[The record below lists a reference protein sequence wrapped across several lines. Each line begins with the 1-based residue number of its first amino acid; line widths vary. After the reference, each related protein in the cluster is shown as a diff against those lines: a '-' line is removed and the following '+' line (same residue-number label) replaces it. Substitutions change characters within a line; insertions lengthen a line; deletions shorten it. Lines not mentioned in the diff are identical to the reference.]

1 MALHTQLPIYRT
13 GLELLTLAHRVQEQ
27 MPRGV
32 KRTVGEKI
40 AQHCTDIL
48 ELMAL
53 ANASREQRSQYLRE
67 LLTSNGCS
75 DEYITNRELK
85 EAEIPGLGVSARHMM
100 QTLGTEWARHHLAE
114 DFWLKLAATNMAHMR
129 GHGYRN
135 FVVSDVRFANEAEWV
150 RTQGGEIWML
160 ERPGLAPVRKHV
172 SECVQFRVDQVLRN
186 DGSLA
191 KLEHTALDALASAK
205 RFARAGREAA

>member
-1 MALHTQLPIYRT
+1 MPLTTPLIIGLCGPAGSGKDTVRSFLEHKHEFAGLAFAEPIR
-13 GLELLTLAHRVQEQ
+13 AMV
-27 MPRGV
+27 
-32 KRTVGEKI
+32 
-40 AQHCTDIL
+40 
-48 ELMAL
+48 
-53 ANASREQRSQYLRE
+53 RE

-75 DEYITNRELK
+75 DEYITNRELQ

-100 QTLGTEWARHHLAE
+100 QTLGDWGRSLHP
-114 DFWLKLAATNMAHMR
+114 DFWMRMAATRTADLR
-129 GHGYRN
+129 GQGYRHI
-135 FVVSDVRFANEAEWV
+135 VASDVRFANEAEWV
-150 RTQGGEIWML
+150 RAQGGEIWML

>member
-1 MALHTQLPIYRT
+1 MTRPVLIGLTGYAGTGKDTVRALLEEHGMSGFAFADPIRNM
-13 GLELLTLAHRVQEQ
+13 V
-27 MPRGV
+27 
-32 KRTVGEKI
+32 
-40 AQHCTDIL
+40 
-48 ELMAL
+48 
-53 ANASREQRSQYLRE
+53 RE

-114 DFWLKLAATNMAHMR
+114 DFWIKLAATNMAHMR

-135 FVVSDVRFANEAEWV
+135 FVVSDVRFANEAEWI
-150 RTQGGEIWML
+150 RAQGGEIWML

-205 RFARAGREAA
+205 RFARAGMEAA